1 MTNLFLSPA
10 ECAVL
15 SGLNVYPRSVSIAGE
30 AVYFLGRDDSGCR
43 RLGIIQPADDQAEV
57 SNLRLVSAR
66 TVSFDGRALTVRLCP
81 ADSVHAALLRRVFP
95 HLNPQPLGLCLSAG
109 LGDRLGLATP
119 GHVRAVQGS
128 GIAPVFAQQSIREN
142 ARTGRT
148 PQQVLDDA
156 MWGLFQEGWRAPWG
170 ADADHLKTTAD
181 IDVCAA
187 AGYTLYTIDPGDHVD
202 NAAQTASL
210 SDLRARFEALPWDTL
225 EDTPSAL
232 RARYLGHT
240 LTFDVLTPDV
250 LTPDV
255 LTFDD
260 LTLARAAAKY
270 GRAIAHVVQ
279 MARHLADVMGDRPY
293 EVEVSVDETETP
305 TSPAE
310 HVYIA
315 TELRR
320 LGVRWISLAPRFV
333 GRFEKGVDYIGDL
346 TAFEAEFARH
356 AQIAWQMGPYKLSLH
371 SGSDKF
377 SIYPIA
383 ARHAGALI
391 HLKTAGTSYLE
402 ALRALA
408 GSDPAFF
415 REILALARPRYE
427 ADRATYH
434 VSADL
439 GRVPPPEALHEDEL
453 PALLDDFHARQVLHV
468 TFGSVMAA
476 CGPRLRAA
484 LDQHEEAYWA
494 ALETHLRRHLA
505 SFATTT

>member
-1 MTNLFLSPA
+1 MMRDVQSGFLSPA

-15 SGLNVYPRSVSIAGE
+15 SGLDVYPRSVSLAGDT
-30 AVYFLGRDDSGCR
+30 VYFLGRADDGAR
-43 RLGIIQPADDQAEV
+43 RLGIIQPAAEP
-57 SNLRLVSAR
+57 LDPAACGLDR
-66 TVSFDGRALTVRLCP
+66 TVPFDGRVLTLRLCP
-81 ADSVHAALLRRVFP
+81 ADSTHAALLRRAFP

-119 GHVRAVQGS
+119 GHVRAVRDT

-156 MWGLFQEGWRAPWG
+156 TWGLFQEGWRAPWG
-170 ADADHLKTTAD
+170 ADADHLKTPAD

-202 NAAQTASL
+202 NAAQTAAPG
-210 SDLRARFEALPWDTL
+210 DLQARFAALPWDAL
-225 EDTPSAL
+225 EDTPTDL
-232 RARYLGHT
+232 RARYLARP
-240 LTFDVLTPDV
+240 LPVAD
-250 LTPDV
+250 

-260 LTLARAAAKY
+260 LTLLRAAVKY
-270 GRAIAHVVQ
+270 GRAIAHVV
-279 MARHLADVMGDRPY
+279 MMTRHLAAVMGDRPY

-310 HVYIA
+310 HIFIA
-315 TELRR
+315 AELRR
-320 LGVRWISLAPRFV
+320 LGVRWTSLAPRYV

-346 TAFEAEFARH
+346 DEFGAEFARH
-356 AQIAWQMGPYKLSLH
+356 AQIAWQLGPYKLSLH

-383 ARHAGALI
+383 ARHAGGLV

-402 ALRALA
+402 GLRALA
-408 GSDPAFF
+408 GADPAFF
-415 REILALARPRYE
+415 RAILTLARARYE
-427 ADRATYH
+427 TDRASYH
-434 VSADL
+434 VSADVR
-439 GRVPPPEALHEDEL
+439 RVPPPETLRDDEL

-468 TFGSVMAA
+468 TFGYVIAT
-476 CGPRLRAA
+476 CGDRLRAA
-484 LDQHEEAYWA
+484 LEAHQEAYYA
-494 ALETHLRRHLA
+494 ALEAHFRRHLA
-505 SFATTT
+505 PFVTT